1 MPARISHSVLDPILF
16 PLVPRLYNV
25 LALPKK
31 LWPEAIVV
39 TGHLIAAVGAVAL
52 AFSTQLWWCGLVV
65 ALAVAGNH
73 AADMIDGTHARKT
86 GQCRNG
92 GELLDHFLDPL
103 SFSYWLVG
111 LSISVDRI
119 ELGLVLVVMLYAT
132 ALLTSIKAKITGEFV
147 LGRFGPT
154 EFKGLLVLYGI
165 FSACVV
171 GISGASTGV
180 TVATESIAVF
190 VVIGFLQLAA
200 NLVKAVRE
208 VNRCGSEAD
217 TSSWHLEP

>member
-1 MPARISHSVLDPILF
+1 
-16 PLVPRLYNV
+16 
-25 LALPKK
+25 
-31 LWPEAIVV
+31 
-39 TGHLIAAVGAVAL
+39 
-52 AFSTQLWWCGLVV
+52 
-65 ALAVAGNH
+65 
-73 AADMIDGTHARKT
+73 MIDGTHARKT

-154 EFKGLLVLYGI
+154 EFKGLLVLYGVFI
-165 FSACVV
+165 ACVV

-180 TVATESIAVF
+180 TVATESIVVF

-200 NLVKAVRE
+200 NLVKAIRE
-208 VNRCGSEAD
+208 VNRCGAEAD